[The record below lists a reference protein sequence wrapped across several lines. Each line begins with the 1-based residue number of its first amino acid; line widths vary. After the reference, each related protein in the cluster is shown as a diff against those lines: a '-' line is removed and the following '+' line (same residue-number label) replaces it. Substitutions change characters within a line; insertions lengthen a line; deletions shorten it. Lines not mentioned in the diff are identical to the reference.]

1 MARTFT
7 HKIEGKFH
15 NNLIEYDDVPQNIKN
30 KWDRKNSDQGKF
42 RKLRKEKQEKEFEK
56 YNKP

>member
-1 MARTFT
+1 MAHTFT
-7 HKIEGKFH
+7 HKTEGKFR

-30 KWDRKNSDQGKF
+30 KWDRKNWDQGKF
-42 RKLRKEKQEKEFEK
+42 RKLRKDKKEKDFDK